1 MQPVYKRILLKI
13 SGEVLAGEQGHGFDF
28 DVMTS
33 ICEAVK
39 TLNDMDVEVG
49 LVVGGGNFWRGRSG
63 GSMDRTRADHIG
75 MLATVMN
82 SLALADTLEHLGVD
96 VRVQT
101 AIEMRAFAEPYIRNR
116 AVRHLEKGRV
126 CIFGAGTGNPFFST
140 DTCAALRAAEINAEV
155 ILKATNVDGVYDKD
169 PNKFDDAV
177 KYDKVT
183 HSEVLEKDL
192 KVMDSTAAS
201 LCRDNGIKI
210 LVFNLNN
217 PENIVKAVCGEN
229 IGTLV
234 Y

>member
-28 DVMTS
+28 DMMNS
-33 ICEAVK
+33 ICEEVK
-39 TLNDMDVEVG
+39 KLSDLGVEVG

-169 PNKFDDAV
+169 PNKFADAV

-210 LVFNLNN
+210 LVFNLSD